1 MDKHFYG
8 SSIPGKR
15 WFKLWRAE
23 GYHQSFSSTFLVLPT
38 SWQLTYALWENDF
51 ETIHVGRKSK
61 DKFLQPIV
69 VLVGLAFGCNE
80 GLRSLAQG
88 QLLIHLNRKTGQQQ
102 KHSYVCVPLF
112 TGAKMFIR
120 PWMFYYHK
128 KGDLVNLRFPWVIP
142 EWKCRRAL
150 HGQRR
155 TSRPHQMDPILMGW
169 WGPSV

>member
-1 MDKHFYG
+1 MKGRGLPPVIFFYFLG
-8 SSIPGKR
+8 ITNILTIDVCFVRKWFWDYSRGKKVQGQISAANSCPC
-15 WFKLWRAE
+15 WISL
-23 GYHQSFSSTFLVLPT
+23 
-38 SWQLTYALWENDF
+38 
-51 ETIHVGRKSK
+51 
-61 DKFLQPIV
+61 
-69 VLVGLAFGCNE
+69 CNE